1 MKAKSLMET
10 KRHTK
15 PKTLKKAKSL
25 METRDMETN
34 EKQNPKVL
42 NPIIGPK
49 IGF

>member
-1 MKAKSLMET
+1 MET

-15 PKTLKKAKSL
+15 TETLKKVKTL
-25 METRDMETN
+25 METGHMETD

-49 IGF
+49 TGF